1 MSCSPLSVRVC
12 ACCASAQ
19 CVRVRLLCERA
30 VCVCV
35 RKWFKMV
42 QNGTKWFKMCQNGQ
56 KWSKKAKNGK
66 KTIDSFHITQEV
78 NLLDALHFYSGAP
91 R

>member
-1 MSCSPLSVRVC
+1 MGVDRAVVVDRIGGHSNKPTGGNMSCSPLSVRVC

-19 CVRVRLLCERA
+19 CARVRLLCERA

-42 QNGTKWFKMCQNGQ
+42 QNGTKRFKMCQNGQ

-66 KTIDSFHITQEV
+66 KQ
-78 NLLDALHFYSGAP
+78 
-91 R
+91 